1 MKKMPKATTIR
12 MDSEQMYKL
21 QYVAEYDGRTMN
33 GMINAIVRRYIAS
46 FENQHGPIEVP
57 QSEKE

>member
-1 MKKMPKATTIR
+1 LKKETRQTTIR
-12 MDSEQMYKL
+12 MDAELLEKL

-33 GMINAIVRRYIAS
+33 GMVNAIVRRYVAS

-57 QSEKE
+57 ESEKQ

>member
-1 MKKMPKATTIR
+1 MKKQSRQTTIR
-12 MDSEQMYKL
+12 MDVELLEKL
-21 QYVAEYDGRTMN
+21 QYIAEYDGRTMN
-33 GMINAIVRRYIAS
+33 GMITAIVKRYVAS